1 MYRLGWRTY
10 CVFVGLCFV
19 PTTIVWACRYTVRD
33 LGFVELRGPEY
44 SLNLAVATEADPE
57 EYVLRT
63 EGEDWLRRLAAELS
77 NSNVRWGFMEPPPV
91 AESAPPELAGQSA
104 ATDELPSARRFT
116 ATLVD
121 RQGRRLRLRA
131 SGRID
136 DSKRSDSDR
145 PVAPIDSWVRLIF
158 SPTRDV
164 LSREE
169 FETFASI
176 VVVEGS
182 DQASNQQAWKIANQA
197 ALAIR
202 KVEPMLPRPIAVPVR
217 TLRVEL
223 DQRLADPVLIWGLGL
238 EPQAEPTKAILAVV
252 YGRGRLA
259 GPVMVGDA
267 IELRETLVQL
277 SLVGESCECETDRGW
292 LDERVLPHRSVRGER
307 ERASQALG
315 FDPESPL
322 VRAEMIRIVSQG
334 PKSPSRPLTAAPTGS
349 DNATVATANAI
360 ERWLLGYSEAD
371 LRAYA
376 DADSDSGLLG
386 PPPTDLSVPNIVAKP
401 LSKVR
406 SQVIQ
411 GEGWEFDEDAAATVV
426 TGQTDSSQPK
436 PVAVSLGPHPAGL
449 DLSEQETLRV
459 ARDQAAAQPSGGMVS
474 EARNPRTS
482 PLVMSAVAS
491 LAILLGLSLLVARLA
506 WHRNAM

>member
-1 MYRLGWRTY
+1 MHRLGWRTY

-57 EYVLRT
+57 EYVFRT

-77 NSNVRWGFMEPPPV
+77 NSNVRWGFVEPPP
-91 AESAPPELAGQSA
+91 EHSGQSV
-104 ATDELPSARRFT
+104 ATDELPSARSFT

-169 FETFASI
+169 LETFASI

-238 EPQAEPTKAILAVV
+238 EPQAEPTKAILVVV

-292 LDERVLPHRSVRGER
+292 LDERVLPHRWVRGER
-307 ERASQALG
+307 EQASQALG

-334 PKSPSRPLTAAPTGS
+334 PKSPSRPLTAAPIGS
-349 DNATVATANAI
+349 DNAPVATANAI

-376 DADSDSGLLG
+376 DAGSDSGLLG
-386 PPPTDLSVPNIVAKP
+386 PSPTDVGVPNVAAKP

-411 GEGWEFDEDAAATVV
+411 GEGWEFDEDAVATVV

-436 PVAVSLGPHPAGL
+436 PAAVSLRPHPAGL
-449 DLSEQETLRV
+449 DLSEQETLSV
-459 ARDQAAAQPSGGMVS
+459 AKDQAGQPSGGMVS
-474 EARNPRTS
+474 EVQNPQTS

-491 LAILLGLSLLVARLA
+491 LAILLGLSLLVARLV
-506 WHRNAM
+506 WHRNVM

>member
-1 MYRLGWRTY
+1 MHRLRWRAY
-10 CVFVGLCFV
+10 CVFVGLCVV

-57 EYVLRT
+57 EYVFRT
-63 EGEDWLRRLAAELS
+63 GGEDWLRRLAAELS
-77 NSNVRWGFMEPPPV
+77 NSNVRWGFVEPPPL
-91 AESAPPELAGQSA
+91 EEPPPEHSGKSV
-104 ATDELPSARRFT
+104 ATGELPPARRVT

-121 RQGRRLRLRA
+121 RQGRRLRLW
-131 SGRID
+131 SLDQID
-136 DSKRSDSDR
+136 DSKRGDSDQLA
-145 PVAPIDSWVRLIF
+145 VAVDSWVRSIF
-158 SPTRDV
+158 APTRDA

-169 FETFASI
+169 LETFASI

-197 ALAIR
+197 ALSIR

-292 LDERVLPHRSVRGER
+292 LDERVLPHRWVRGER

-334 PKSPSRPLTAAPTGS
+334 PKSPFRSLPAAPVGS
-349 DNATVATANAI
+349 DNAPVATANAI

-376 DADSDSGLLG
+376 EAGSDSGLLA
-386 PPPTDLSVPNIVAKP
+386 PSPTDVGVPNVAAKP

-426 TGQTDSSQPK
+426 TGQTDSSQTE
-436 PVAVSLGPHPAGL
+436 PVAVSLRPHPADL
-449 DLSEQETLRV
+449 DRSEQETLSV
-459 ARDQAAAQPSGGMVS
+459 ASDQAADQSSAGLVS
-474 EARNPRTS
+474 EARDSRRS
-482 PLVMSAVAS
+482 PLVSAVVAS
-491 LAILLGLSLLVARLA
+491 LAVLLGLSLLVARLA
-506 WHRNAM
+506 WHRNVM